1 MTEKPGR
8 LPFRAWPGGIR
19 GYFPRVALAEIFAL
33 FMVAVALAVV
43 LPLAF
48 LHKKEATQAAPAQPG
63 TETAAKPVLE
73 KRQRIVSSAPGIL
86 GLWREAAIYLV
97 AALQAIIAGST
108 LLFAYAVYQ
117 TTPASVHNGE
127 VTLNVYAQFWL
138 GVIIASAG
146 AALATGIF
154 TYLRHRNYVLIAAAA
169 QALFGGV
176 FLVLGTWTL
185 TVTASLIVFALCAV
199 LVVREATLPPAPR
212 KTARRIKPPA
222 PVGEMAERA

>member
-1 MTEKPGR
+1 
-8 LPFRAWPGGIR
+8 
-19 GYFPRVALAEIFAL
+19 
-33 FMVAVALAVV
+33 MVAVAFAVV

-48 LHKKEATQAAPAQPG
+48 LHKKEAAAPAQPG
-63 TETAAKPVLE
+63 TEAATKPTVE
-73 KRQRIVSSAPGIL
+73 KAPRIVSSAPGIL

-97 AALQAIIAGST
+97 AALQAVIAGSI

-117 TTPASVHNGE
+117 TTPAAVHNGE

-138 GVIIASAG
+138 GVIVAAAG

-154 TYLRHRNYVLIAAAA
+154 TYLRHRNYVLIAAGA

-176 FLVLGTWTL
+176 FLVLGAWTL
-185 TVTASLIVFALCAV
+185 TVTASLIVFAFCSV

-212 KTARRIKPPA
+212 KKKRVVPAA
-222 PVGEMAERA
+222 PVGELAERA